1 MTTIVIILT
10 EGFADWET
18 TLLGAV
24 AHGFY
29 RAEVNYASP
38 GGTPVTS
45 SGGMNVSP
53 GTALE
58 DVDVSALDALVVC
71 GGTIWQTPQAPDL
84 TRILNAAR
92 AAGKVV
98 AAICDG
104 TVAAARTGILDDVT
118 HTSNGAGYL
127 DQTGYGGRS
136 HYQDVQHAVSDRGV
150 ITASATAPVSFMAK
164 VMRAVGLADEQ
175 LDFYVG
181 MHAAQYGRDA

>member
-1 MTTIVIILT
+1 M
-10 EGFADWET
+10 
-18 TLLGAV
+18 
-24 AHGFY
+24 
-29 RAEVNYASP
+29 
-38 GGTPVTS
+38 
-45 SGGMNVSP
+45 
-53 GTALE
+53 
-58 DVDVSALDALVVC
+58 
-71 GGTIWQTPQAPDL
+71 
-84 TRILNAAR
+84 
-92 AAGKVV
+92 
-98 AAICDG
+98 
-104 TVAAARTGILDDVT
+104 T